1 MEIKT
6 KYNIGDQAFAI
17 DKMTIYKVSIDAI
30 DIKITKSFK
39 EEHSEISYK
48 ITAHDKYINFISPIS
63 PINEKELYD
72 SPDDIINNINIKN

>member
-17 DKMTIYKVSIDAI
+17 DKMTIYKVSIDDI
-30 DIKITKSFK
+30 DVKITKSFGK
-39 EEHSEISYK
+39 EHTEITYK
-48 ITAHDKYINFISPIS
+48 ITAHDKYINFIPSIS

-72 SPDDIINNINIKN
+72 SPDDIINNIKIKN